1 MVTQQL
7 TAIKSFGYKD
17 GTATRTIH
25 ISNGEADEAGIDSV
39 VPQGH
44 RPIADERR
52 INLAYLQNEEFREYL
67 FKNYG
72 VRTAIKGV
80 KKSGY
85 EKINTDGSTSKVTE
99 SEWRTLPENERK
111 YSWPGD
117 RLAVVYGDYYYGDV
131 RLGVDG
137 VSRAGD
143 RRRVAYEKD
152 DGKIETKQVA
162 DSRAATPEVAKVL
175 RVDRGQTVVIT
186 SPSGDKI
193 KMEVANGATVHVE

>member
-25 ISNGEADEAGIDSV
+25 ISKGEADEAGIDSV

-80 KKSGY
+80 KREEY
-85 EKINTDGSTSKVTE
+85 ERINPDGSTSKVTE
-99 SEWRTLPENERK
+99 SEWNDLPVAQRK

-117 RLAVVYGDYYYGDV
+117 RLAVVGGDV
-131 RLGVDG
+131 YGVRWLYVG
-137 VSRAGD
+137 GGD
-143 RRRVAYEKD
+143 WADFRRRVAYEKVE
-152 DGKIETKQVA
+152 GKAETVA
-162 DSRAATPEVAKVL
+162 DRAATA
-175 RVDRGQTVVIT
+175 RGGQC
-186 SPSGDKI
+186 P
-193 KMEVANGATVHVE
+193 ARR